1 MEINEEILTNAAET
15 KENLRKQVMLLAE
28 EISIS
33 THDSAEKICRK
44 AAMLFEASAILE
56 RASAFEQDLRRQ
68 AGEHSLNMILP
79 EREESKEEQC

>member
-1 MEINEEILTNAAET
+1 MEINEEILTNAAEA

-56 RASAFEQDLRRQ
+56 RASALEQDLRRQ
-68 AGEHSLNMILP
+68 AGEYSLNMILP
-79 EREESKEEQC
+79 ERKEEQC

>member
-1 MEINEEILTNAAET
+1 MEINEEILTYAAEA
-15 KENLRKQVMLLAE
+15 KENIRKQVMLLAE

-33 THDSAEKICRK
+33 THDSTEKICRK
-44 AAMLFEASAILE
+44 AAMLFEVSEILE
-56 RASAFEQDLRRQ
+56 RASAFEQDIRRQ